1 MVAGM
6 AEYIERDDALMALS
20 YYHIGEPDP
29 ADIIPAVLDT
39 ERKSIAKINAADVA
53 PVRHGRWI
61 MRGGKRYCS
70 ECRNRAC
77 VTRDSD
83 DFWYTV
89 GTDFC
94 PNCGAKMDGEQ

>member
-1 MVAGM
+1 MTVTGM
-6 AEYIERDDALMALS
+6 AEYIERRAAHDAVVDAIWHGKRSMYSVA
-20 YYHIGEPDP
+20 G
-29 ADIIPAVLDT
+29 A
-39 ERKSIAKINAADVA
+39 INSVPTADVA
-53 PVRHGRWI
+53 PVRHGRWV

-70 ECRNRAC
+70 ECGNRAC

-94 PNCGAKMDGEQ
+94 PNCGAKMDLEV

>member
-1 MVAGM
+1 MD
-6 AEYIERDDALMALS
+6 EYIERKSAIEAVHHAWAKNLNPQQ
-20 YYHIGEPDP
+20 YI
-29 ADIIPAVLDT
+29 DIIP
-39 ERKSIAKINAADVA
+39 AADVA
-53 PVRHGRWI
+53 PVRHGRWV

-70 ECRNRAC
+70 ECGNRAC

-94 PNCGAKMDGEQ
+94 PHCGARMDLEEPNETKET

>member
-1 MVAGM
+1 MD
-6 AEYIERDDALMALS
+6 EYIEREAAIESIMSDPTDAHYPS
-20 YYHIGEPDP
+20 WY
-29 ADIIPAVLDT
+29 ADKIKEIPT
-39 ERKSIAKINAADVA
+39 ADVA
-53 PVRHGRWI
+53 TVRRGRWI

-70 ECRNRAC
+70 ECGDRAC

-94 PNCGAKMDGEQ
+94 PSCGAKMDGGNDG